1 MGNLKNDLDRF
12 LKTDGIRILIESGVV
27 RGEPWE
33 PLTVDDIDDFF
44 AMNLEDLDTA
54 RLEDLQKKAED
65 LLDELEDA
73 EPGGEN
79 SEEYETWE
87 ERVEE
92 TERLIRRIRDRL
104 DELEEE
110 DEEAGPSPDPT
121 PH

>member
-27 RGEPWE
+27 RVEPWE
-33 PLTVDDIDDFF
+33 PLTEDDIDDL
-44 AMNLEDLDTA
+44 ASMNLDNLDTA

-65 LLDELEDA
+65 LLDELE
-73 EPGGEN
+73 
-79 SEEYETWE
+79 
-87 ERVEE
+87 
-92 TERLIRRIRDRL
+92 
-104 DELEEE
+104 EE